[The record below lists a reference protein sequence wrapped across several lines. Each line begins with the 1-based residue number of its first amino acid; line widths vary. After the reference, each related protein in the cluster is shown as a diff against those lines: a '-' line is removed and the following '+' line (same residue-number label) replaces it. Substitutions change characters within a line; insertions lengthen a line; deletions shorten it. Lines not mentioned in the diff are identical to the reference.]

1 MFINNHKKQIRL
13 LCRILFV
20 LYIAGLVYFLFFA
33 EMLDR
38 TGIERSY
45 HYNLIPFR
53 EIRRFI
59 VYADL
64 LGPVAVISNLFGN
77 IAIFMPFGF
86 LVPILG
92 RKKRKFWF
100 TALLG
105 FELSL
110 SVECI
115 QLVTKTGCFDVDDIF
130 LNTIGGMLG
139 YLVYALM
146 QHKRDRDADARRLG
160 EQKS

>member
-13 LCRILFV
+13 LCRVLFA

-45 HYNLIPFR
+45 RYNLIPFR

-92 RKKRKFWF
+92 RKKRNFWF
-100 TALLG
+100 TSLLS
-105 FELSL
+105 FALSL
-110 SVECI
+110 AVECI
-115 QLVTKTGCFDVDDIF
+115 QLVTRTGCFDVDDIF

-139 YLVYALM
+139 YLVYALV
-146 QHKRDRDADARRLG
+146 QRKRDRDADARRLK
-160 EQKS
+160 EQKH

>member
-86 LVPILG
+86 LMPTLTNYKYNVVLISLMSFEFSLLIEIVQLFTKLG
-92 RKKRKFWF
+92 
-100 TALLG
+100 
-105 FELSL
+105 S
-110 SVECI
+110 
-115 QLVTKTGCFDVDDIF
+115 FDVDDLL
-130 LNTIGGMLG
+130 LNTLGGFSG
-139 YLVYALM
+139 YILYRLCRYIYDSY
-146 QHKRDRDADARRLG
+146 HKG
-160 EQKS
+160 GSNEEKE